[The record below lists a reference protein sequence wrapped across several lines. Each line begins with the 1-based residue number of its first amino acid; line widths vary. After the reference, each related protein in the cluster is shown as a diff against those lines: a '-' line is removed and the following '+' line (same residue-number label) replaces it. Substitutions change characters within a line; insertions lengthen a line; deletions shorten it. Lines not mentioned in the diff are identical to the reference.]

1 MKSTVD
7 TTGGVRPREAD
18 LIRVGNEK
26 NKRRRKKKVGNDST
40 TISFFFFFNFFI
52 WLCWVLVASGG
63 IFISACGI
71 FSCVMMDLVP

>member
-18 LIRVGNEK
+18 LI
-26 NKRRRKKKVGNDST
+26 KVGNQKKKEEEKKMVGNNNT
-40 TISFFFFFNFFI
+40 TISFFFFNFFI

-71 FSCVMMDLVP
+71 FSCVVMDLVP

>member
-18 LIRVGNEK
+18 LI
-26 NKRRRKKKVGNDST
+26 KVGNNNT
-40 TISFFFFFNFFI
+40 AISFFFNFFI

-71 FSCVMMDLVP
+71 FSCIMKDLVP